1 LSYGRLDSSRA
12 MTVQSP
18 DTSAELSVILSPVLS
33 GSTRVT
39 LTVARPWLNTTVLP
53 VAQTPGAG

>member
-1 LSYGRLDSSRA
+1 